1 MNLFNYQ
8 AELDASRALVSLRE
22 ELEINIRSESAF
34 DTAATACEMLCLI
47 AQSPDHYLG
56 LELMRVLDF
65 HDKYPNEVISSMIH
79 AFLINIH
86 THIEYQRGMVKRV
99 SVQVSP

>member
-8 AELDASRALVSLRE
+8 AELDASRALVSLSE
-22 ELEINIRSESAF
+22 ELKINIRSESAF

-47 AQSPDHYLG
+47 AQAPDHYLG

-65 HDKYPNEVISSMIH
+65 HDKYSNEVISSMIH
-79 AFLINIH
+79 AFLLNIH
-86 THIEYQRGMVKRV
+86 AHIEYQRIMVKRV
-99 SVQVSP
+99 SLQ